1 MSALYILPCSATK
14 ARTLEAGPLPA
25 RDAYTGQGFRKLR
38 EQLEREGLKWCILSA
53 WYGFLWPDT
62 PIEAYDVKMTP
73 LKPGEP
79 WDECFGMLTDRQYGR
94 LNAATSVTVLGSKLY
109 ADAAE
114 VLLRHTR
121 FRGEVHRPLAGLPIG
136 KMLQKIHRREWLAT
150 T

>member
-79 WDECFGMLTDRQYGR
+79 WDECFAMLTDRQYGR
-94 LNAATSVTVLGSKLY
+94 LNAARGKAGSGVSARTRSSCKTSSTSPPATTRTRRRHFTGSKKSC
-109 ADAAE
+109 E
-114 VLLRHTR
+114 RNCGNER
-121 FRGEVHRPLAGLPIG
+121 
-136 KMLQKIHRREWLAT
+136 AT
-150 T
+150 